1 MIQKHKTYSLMK
13 TILNISIYIIGVI
26 TTMGVTYAQGLDLSR
41 DQNYMMAV
49 RAQEPFATVNELETA
64 PQEQKIY
71 NITYYDGLGRPMQ
84 QTGINASPNSK
95 DIITHIGYDGYGR
108 QARHYLPYRDNLGVT
123 GSYREVDVNQHINT
137 YYKNKYAD
145 DFPGIT
151 DMNQINAYSESIFEP
166 SPLNRVREQGAPG
179 KAWKADPNSDTDHT
193 IKFDWGTNVAN
204 EVVYFKVHFAD
215 ATNTEAPS
223 LEKVEFYNPGE
234 LQVSIT
240 KDENWQPGQ
249 THPNDHTTREYKDKL
264 GRVVLKRTYNEG
276 EEHDTYYV
284 YDGYGNLTYV
294 LPPKVT
300 TTDGVSDTELSE
312 LCYQYRYDYRNRLI
326 EKKIPGKGWEYIV
339 YNTLDQPVFTQDAN
353 QRKVN
358 SGKAKD
364 EWLFTKYDAFGRVAY
379 TGIIQNDSSRAAIQG
394 SANNTTVYR
403 QYETKQGTANT
414 IAGTTIFYSNDAV
427 PRVITEIYT
436 INYYDDYTFLGTS
449 PVPQLANPGMAYG
462 ESISNKTTSLA
473 TGSKV
478 KVLGTDQ
485 WITTVMY
492 YDKKARPICTA
503 TVNDYLGTS
512 DITET
517 KLDFLGKVLETTTKH
532 NKIGQEE
539 IVTVDKFTYDHMGR
553 LLTQT
558 QKINN
563 QAEEMIVDN
572 TYDELGQL
580 QSKTVGGGLQ
590 DINYTYNIRGWLR
603 GINDV
608 GTLGDDLFAFG
619 LNYNNPTEN
628 LGSEALYNG
637 NISET
642 VWKTANDNIKRAYGY
657 RYDALNR
664 LVSAKG
670 YDDSFSVPFIKYDHM
685 GNITDLRRYG
695 IEGDLSNGDVDFP
708 GLGGAVQ
715 SYVDDLI
722 YEYNEGNKLMAVY
735 EFGQLEEGFTA
746 PQLSI
751 GEQYSYDANGNMIT
765 DTNKGI
771 TSITYNHL
779 NLPET
784 VSISNSEGSGTISY
798 IYDATG
804 AKLKKI
810 APSGGSLIETEYAG
824 NYVYKS
830 GNLEFFNHPEGIIEK
845 EADGYKYVY
854 QFKDHLDNVR
864 LSYKD
869 KNKDGTI
876 TQDEIVQEK
885 NYYPFGLTHKG
896 YNDVLRGR
904 NHTYGFGNKEE
915 QDEIGLGWIDI
926 TARNYD
932 PALGRW
938 MNLDPLAEQM
948 RRHSPYNYAFD
959 NPVYYIDP
967 DGMKPLGN
975 GDCCGGLKKLASA
988 VKNTITSD
996 LRAVKNSLSKAFNN
1010 LKSIDQNL
1018 KGDGDKPTIGSAVNL
1033 EASAEGGPSNPMDIQ
1048 TSGSENSRD
1057 DITIPNADIIWDAAM
1072 SLFGMKRPSPSGDG
1086 KTNASNP
1093 NKKTNLATEWNKGK
1107 SDAENTYYV
1116 TAVNL
1121 GEKAYNIAEATME
1134 NQNFDGEVSTDT
1146 LATTTASYNGFE
1158 VIKFFDNK
1166 AEAVKDSTNQM
1177 NNKKVKKVEINDY

>member
-26 TTMGVTYAQGLDLSR
+26 TTMGATYAQGLDLSR

-215 ATNTEAPS
+215 PANTEAPS
-223 LEKVEFYNPGE
+223 LEKVEFYNPGD

-339 YNTLDQPVFTQDAN
+339 YNKLDQPIMTQDAN
-353 QRKVN
+353 LRKEQT
-358 SGKAKD
+358 GRPGD
-364 EWLFTKYDAFGRVAY
+364 EWLFTKYDTFGRVAY
-379 TGIIQNDSSRAAIQG
+379 TGLAISSASRRVLQSRANLASSQP
-394 SANNTTVYR
+394 
-403 QYETKQGTANT
+403 YETMV
-414 IAGTTIFYSNDAV
+414 TTPTSIDQEPVY
-427 PRVITEIYT
+427 YT
-436 INYYDDYTFLGTS
+436 NNAYPVTSVYKLYTVNYYDDYRFLASEDAIFDT
-449 PVPQLANPGMAYG
+449 PTIVYNEP
-462 ESISNKTTSLA
+462 ISNNTKSLP

-478 KVLGTDQ
+478 RVLGTSY
-485 WITTVMY
+485 WTITATY
-492 YDKKARPICTA
+492 YDKKARPIY
-503 TVNDYLGTS
+503 TVSSNKEFLETT
-512 DITET
+512 DIVAT
-517 KLDFLGKVLETTTKH
+517 KLDFTGKVLETTTTHTKSLATI
-532 NKIGQEE
+532 K
-539 IVTVDKFTYDHMGR
+539 TVDKFTYDHMGR
-553 LLTQT
+553 LLTQA

-563 QAEEMIVDN
+563 QAEEMIADN

-590 DINYTYNIRGWLR
+590 DVNYTYNIRGWLR

-608 GTLGDDLFAFG
+608 NLLGNDLFAFA
-619 LNYNNPTEN
+619 LDYNTGINP
-628 LGSEALYNG
+628 LYNG
-637 NISET
+637 NISAT
-642 VWKTANDNIKRAYGY
+642 SWQTANDHITRRYEY
-657 RYDALNR
+657 TYDALNR
-664 LVSAKG
+664 ITTAESGTGRYNLSNVT
-670 YDDSFSVPFIKYDHM
+670 YDKM
-685 GNITDLRRYG
+685 GNILTLQRTGTIVETIDPTRLEHFG
-695 IEGDLSNGDVDFP
+695 IMDN
-708 GLGGAVQ
+708 LGYTYDQ
-715 SYVDDLI
+715 
-722 YEYNEGNKLMAVY
+722 GNKLLQVTDA
-735 EFGQLEEGFTA
+735 GSKDHGFKDGVNTNDDF
-746 PQLSI
+746 
-751 GEQYSYDANGNMIT
+751 EYDANGNMIK
-765 DTNKGI
+765 DQNKGI

-804 AKLKKI
+804 VKVKKI
-810 APSGGSLIETEYAG
+810 APSGGSLIETEYTG
-824 NYVYKS
+824 GYVYKNGS
-830 GNLEFFNHPEGIIEK
+830 LEYFSTSEGYVTPN
-845 EADGYKYVY
+845 GSSYRYVY

-864 LSYKD
+864 LSYA
-869 KNKDGTI
+869 KNDAGDLKI
-876 TQDEIVQEK
+876 IEEN
-885 NYYPFGLTHKG
+885 NYYPFGLKQKG
-896 YNDVLRGR
+896 YNSIVSSLG
-904 NHTYGFGNKEE
+904 NSTAQLLKFGGKEL
-915 QDEIGLGWIDI
+915 QDELGLAWYDI

-932 PALGRW
+932 PTLGRW
-938 MNLDPLAEQM
+938 FVIDALADEPEQIF
-948 RRHSPYNYAFD
+948 RSTYQYGWN
-959 NPVYYIDP
+959 NPVYYNDP
-967 DGMKPLGN
+967 DGNCPKCWSVLKSYVQGAVSQAQTRVDNLVNLVTNPIGTFNAAVDQAPTSLGEAVETAATNALENNPSGKVVLTAVSVVEGAMENGADGAAFAMGSELTGASIDATSSLAPGVGVASKLGN
-975 GDCCGGLKKLASA
+975 ATKPLKKLGRSG
-988 VKNTITSD
+988 KQ
-996 LRAVKNSLSKAFNN
+996 SK
-1010 LKSIDQNL
+1010 LKSI
-1018 KGDGDKPTIGSAVNL
+1018 VNDVK
-1033 EASAEGGPSNPMDIQ
+1033 ASAADKGWIK
-1048 TSGSENSRD
+1048 SEINQ
-1057 DITIPNADIIWDAAM
+1057 I
-1072 SLFGMKRPSPSGDG
+1072 K
-1086 KTNASNP
+1086 
-1093 NKKTNLATEWNKGK
+1093 KGK
-1107 SDAENTYYV
+1107 RKNIRNPPGKDLAHERGREAAKGYGYEHS
-1116 TAVNL
+1116 NL
-1121 GEKAYNIAEATME
+1121 QDRDLHRRQHKYDNGGRKNKERPVKEK
-1134 NQNFDGEVSTDT
+1134 
-1146 LATTTASYNGFE
+1146 
-1158 VIKFFDNK
+1158 
-1166 AEAVKDSTNQM
+1166 
-1177 NNKKVKKVEINDY
+1177 

>member
-26 TTMGVTYAQGLDLSR
+26 TTMGATYAQGLDLSR

-108 QARHYLPYRDNLGVT
+108 QARHYLPYRDDLGVT

-249 THPNDHTTREYKDKL
+249 THPNDHTAREYKDKL

-312 LCYQYRYDYRNRLI
+312 LCYQYKYDYRNRLI

-339 YNTLDQPVFTQDAN
+339 YNTLDQPIMTQDTNLEAEN
-353 QRKVN
+353 K
-358 SGKAKD
+358 
-364 EWLFTKYDAFGRVAY
+364 WLFSVYDAFGRVAY
-379 TGIIQNDSSRAAIQG
+379 TGVDTNNTKDRKTIQAE
-394 SANNTTVYR
+394 ANNASSQFVTKTNTAQTYVGATVY
-403 QYETKQGTANT
+403 
-414 IAGTTIFYSNDAV
+414 YSKNAYPVSFDEV
-427 PRVITEIYT
+427 YT

-449 PVPQLANPGMAYG
+449 PVPQLANPGTVYG
-462 ESISNKTTSLA
+462 ESISNKTTSLV

-563 QAEEMIVDN
+563 QAEEMIVSN

-580 QSKTVGGGLQ
+580 QSKTVGSGLQ
-590 DINYTYNIRGWLR
+590 DVNYTYNIRGWLR

-608 GTLGDDLFAFG
+608 NQLGNDLFGFAID
-619 LNYNNPTEN
+619 YNTGINP
-628 LGSEALYNG
+628 LYNG
-637 NISET
+637 NISAT
-642 VWKTANDNIKRAYGY
+642 SWQTANDNVTRSYTY
-657 RYDALNR
+657 TYDALNR
-664 LVSAKG
+664 ITSGVSNDG
-670 YDDSFSVPFIKYDHM
+670 
-685 GNITDLRRYG
+685 RY
-695 IEGDLSNGDVDFP
+695 DLSNVSYDKMGNVLSLNRKGHTNAGAITFGDMDI
-708 GLGGAVQ
+708 L
-715 SYVDDLI
+715 SYTYDI
-722 YEYNEGNKLMAVY
+722 GNKLLKVTDTGSKDY
-735 EFGQLEEGFTA
+735 GFKGVTNTNDDF
-746 PQLSI
+746 
-751 GEQYSYDANGNMIT
+751 EYDASGNMIK
-765 DTNKGI
+765 DQNKGI
-771 TSITYNHL
+771 IGITYNHL

-804 AKLKKI
+804 VKVKKI
-810 APSGGSLIETEYAG
+810 DPSGGSLIETEYAG

-830 GNLEFFNHPEGIIEK
+830 GNLEFFNHPEGIVEK

-854 QFKDHLDNVR
+854 QFKDHLDNIR

-869 KNKDGTI
+869 ANKDGTI

-904 NHTYGFGNKEE
+904 NHNYGFGNKEE

-938 MNLDPLAEQM
+938 MNLDPLADQM
-948 RRHSPYNYAFD
+948 SRHSPYNYAFD
-959 NPVYYIDP
+959 NPIYYIDP
-967 DGMKPLGN
+967 DGMAPRGTDPKLPKPLHTFFSWLEQKAGPTIEK
-975 GDCCGGLKKLASA
+975 GGRTAGEFLASFNP
-988 VKNTITSD
+988 VITGMNLYEGVTKGEDVFGNEMSKGD
-996 LRAVKNSLSKAFNN
+996 VALEVATSLPITKPLKA
-1010 LKSIDQNL
+1010 L
-1018 KGDGDKPTIGSAVNL
+1018 KG
-1033 EASAEGGPSNPMDIQ
+1033 
-1048 TSGSENSRD
+1048 
-1057 DITIPNADIIWDAAM
+1057 AD
-1072 SLFGMKRPSPSGDG
+1072 
-1086 KTNASNP
+1086 
-1093 NKKTNLATEWNKGK
+1093 
-1107 SDAENTYYV
+1107 
-1116 TAVNL
+1116 
-1121 GEKAYNIAEATME
+1121 
-1134 NQNFDGEVSTDT
+1134 
-1146 LATTTASYNGFE
+1146 
-1158 VIKFFDNK
+1158 
-1166 AEAVKDSTNQM
+1166 EAVKIVS
-1177 NNKKVKKVEINDY
+1177 KVEELLTSAKKQVKALDSDAIVGFRGSLATGKKFKSGKDFDPTDFDVDAFIVSDKLAGSFKKGGFRNGRKVEGLNELSDDLEKAFQNNFTGYRVEKNKPFTFRVFTEVEFEKVVKPNGFKTQ